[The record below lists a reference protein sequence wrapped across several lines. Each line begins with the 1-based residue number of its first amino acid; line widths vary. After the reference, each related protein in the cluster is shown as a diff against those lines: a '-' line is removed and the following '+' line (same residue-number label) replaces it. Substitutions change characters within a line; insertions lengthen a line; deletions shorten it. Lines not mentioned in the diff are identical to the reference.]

1 MRRMFLLFS
10 HTLTREQE
18 EDARTA
24 LMVDEFV
31 YLPADLQG
39 KWSAFDPATETIA
52 LQLEQLRRYVDENCG
67 PDDLCLVQGDFG
79 AVFSLVSHLR
89 ERGVKAYYSTTR
101 RVFEG
106 ETMPDGSAR
115 NSHLFRHVRFREY
128 E

>member
-1 MRRMFLLFS
+1 MRRMFLFFS

-18 EDARTA
+18 EDARAT

-31 YLPADLQG
+31 YLPAGLQG
-39 KWSAFDPATETIA
+39 AWSAFDPGAGTIDG
-52 LQLEQLRRYVDENCG
+52 QLEALRRYVDENCG
-67 PDDLCLVQGDFG
+67 PEDVCLVHGDSG

-89 ERGVKAYYSTTR
+89 ERGFKAYYSTTR

-106 ETMPDGSAR
+106 ETMPEGTAR